1 MEYLKGSVRLRA
13 WRTGDLGRYTA
24 SQARTSL
31 LLFPKSPR
39 EVQVSGG
46 AWGLEAAT
54 TATRVQLMQGMAG
67 SFSFE
72 RGE

>member
-1 MEYLKGSVRLRA
+1 MEYLKGSVQPRA
-13 WRTGDLGRYTA
+13 WRKGDLGRYTA
-24 SQARTSL
+24 FQARTNL
-31 LLFPKSPR
+31 PLFPKSPR

-46 AWGLEAAT
+46 AWGSEAAT
-54 TATRVQLMQGMAG
+54 TATRAQLMQGTAG

>member
-1 MEYLKGSVRLRA
+1 MEYLKVRERLRA
-13 WRTGDLGRYTA
+13 WLTGDLGRCTA
-24 SQARTSL
+24 FQAHTSL
-31 LLFPKSPR
+31 PLFPKFPR

-46 AWGLEAAT
+46 AWGSEAAT
-54 TATRVQLMQGMAG
+54 TATCAQLMQGTAG